1 MYYKGQSS
9 CTRTAIEYVG
19 SALVAILFAYVIIE
33 ANGVDALWAFKQT
46 LSMLFA
52 ALH

>member
-9 CTRTAIEYVG
+9 CLRTAIEIGG
-19 SALVAILFAYVIIE
+19 SAFVAVLFAYVIIE
-33 ANGVDALWAFKQT
+33 ANGVDAGWAFKQT